1 MYDVNPLDI
10 HIIKFIQQK
19 PFCIHTCSSVVP
31 EQGTLFSAR
40 SQLEHIV
47 PV

>member
-1 MYDVNPLDI
+1 MYDGNPLDI

-19 PFCIHTCSSVVP
+19 PFCIHTWSSMAP

-40 SQLEHIV
+40 SQLEHIG